1 MRSRGEFLTD
11 ESGADLVE
19 YAFVVGIISIAMAAA
34 INPMMPSIKAM
45 FDNFKAAIDSV
56 KW

>member
-1 MRSRGEFLTD
+1 MEAGERFLTD
-11 ESGADLVE
+11 ERGADLVE
-19 YAFVVGIISIAMAAA
+19 YAFVVGMISIAMAAA

-45 FDNFKAAIDSV
+45 FDNFKAALDSV